1 MRVIVI
7 ERKENK
13 AYSLLIH

>member
-13 AYSLLIH
+13 AYSLLIN